1 MVRDLMAYVH
11 DKSHLDVLMKLWIL
25 YPLIVIWALLA
36 LAEADELVVISS
48 VHSDFSK
55 IQENNLRNLYLGSD
69 IFEKRRRL
77 MHDYGI

>member
-1 MVRDLMAYVH
+1 MAYVH